1 VYKEK
6 MGNGDE
12 SLDTAF
18 DRVKDYEKLEK
29 SKHFV
34 KLAALYD
41 NEMTRVDFRD
51 ILQAQSSER
60 PYFLTLLNAG
70 ALDKGLPQNVDYAT
84 LDQKDMDPTDP
95 FGLVER
101 FTTRAPRTGAAV
113 VDADGLGKEL
123 KKFLSDDILTQIH
136 DKGRNATDIE
146 LGRKYNQTVQ
156 EGRLEWDTKKAE
168 FSNNIFV
175 QVNLYYYRE
184 MQK

>member
-1 VYKEK
+1 MRKYTHQYRHFSLSEHRLVYKEK

-60 PYFLTLLNAG
+60 PYFLT
-70 ALDKGLPQNVDYAT
+70 
-84 LDQKDMDPTDP
+84 
-95 FGLVER
+95 
-101 FTTRAPRTGAAV
+101 
-113 VDADGLGKEL
+113 
-123 KKFLSDDILTQIH
+123 
-136 DKGRNATDIE
+136 
-146 LGRKYNQTVQ
+146 
-156 EGRLEWDTKKAE
+156 
-168 FSNNIFV
+168 
-175 QVNLYYYRE
+175 
-184 MQK
+184 